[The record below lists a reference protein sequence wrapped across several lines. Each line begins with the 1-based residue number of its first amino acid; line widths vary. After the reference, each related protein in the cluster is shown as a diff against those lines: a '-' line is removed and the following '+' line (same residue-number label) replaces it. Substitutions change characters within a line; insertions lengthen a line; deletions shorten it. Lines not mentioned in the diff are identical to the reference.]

1 MRVPGFGEQGC
12 GNPPWVRRVTEGRR
26 GVDGSGLVSEGEWTE
41 AARGWGAGPRGSQ
54 ESRMTARC
62 MLSNAVNDC
71 VVY

>member
-1 MRVPGFGEQGC
+1 M
-12 GNPPWVRRVTEGRR
+12 
-26 GVDGSGLVSEGEWTE
+26 DGSGLVSEGEWTE